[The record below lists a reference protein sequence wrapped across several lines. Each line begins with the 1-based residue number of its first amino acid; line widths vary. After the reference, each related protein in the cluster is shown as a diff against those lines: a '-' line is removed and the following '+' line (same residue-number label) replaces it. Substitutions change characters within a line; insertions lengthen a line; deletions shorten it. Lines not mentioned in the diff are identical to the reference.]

1 MLRVRKKPGF
11 IAKSFCRSGAAE
23 QVTGTSS
30 TTSVTSAAR
39 GIPLSPIT
47 GPTGIRAAG
56 SVIAGDH
63 LPAARVERPHA
74 AIPGLHARADIHNR
88 APRAFVGPARIWRA
102 EKTRRDECSTYR
114 PWSHTISPMR
124 GARSLLLIAPWSGPR
139 SSAGKLD
146 QGGVVGQLIST
157 CDQYLATSGLFQLNR
172 QTSSVRTACTNLCES
187 MDVPL
192 GSPVGIISSGM
203 RSER

>member
-11 IAKSFCRSGAAE
+11 IATSFCRLSAAE

-30 TTSVTSAAR
+30 TTSVTSAVR

-63 LPAARVERPHA
+63 LLATHVERPHA
-74 AIPGLHARADIHNR
+74 AIPGLHASADIHNR
-88 APRAFVGPARIWRA
+88 APGAFIGPAHFRLTEQSRH
-102 EKTRRDECSTYR
+102 DECSTYR
-114 PWSHTISPMR
+114 PWSHAISPMR
-124 GARSLLLIAPWSGPR
+124 GAFIPRFSSPLVETSIISRR
-139 SSAGKLD
+139 SSTRWRCGT
-146 QGGVVGQLIST
+146 I
-157 CDQYLATSGLFQLNR
+157 DQYLATSGLFQLNR
-172 QTSSVRTACTNLCES
+172 QTSSVRTVCTNLCES